1 MNSPLKLLVI
11 EDIPAD
17 FLLLERHLRR
27 HDLDAEYLRV
37 GSNAELDAALQ
48 NEWDVVLSDYNVP
61 GMDFVTTLKRIR
73 TYCPD
78 LPIILVSGS
87 VGEETAVELLRLGM
101 SDFVLKNSLVRL
113 LPAIL
118 RALDETNERRARQSA
133 ETALHESQAVILEE
147 QRQARLAT
155 LNLMEDALAARTR
168 AETAHAALQES
179 EAKYRLLADNAADC
193 IFWVGTDRR
202 YKYISPACE
211 QISGHTPEEFLADPE
226 LMADMIHF
234 DDRMAYRQHL
244 ADSTNTDRGELEV
257 RIVHKDGSVR
267 WIGHHC
273 KPIHGENGEYLGL
286 HGVNRDI
293 TARKRDEE
301 ELHDSAE
308 RFRVATESIRD
319 AFILIDGEEGK
330 IVLWNPAAAVM
341 FGYTK
346 NEAIGLPLHQLIG
359 PSRFHEA
366 AALGLAHFAHTG
378 EGATVGRTLELP
390 ALRRNGEEFSVEL
403 SLSATQLGG
412 QWHAAG
418 IVRDITERKQAEE
431 QLRKLAQAVEQ
442 SPESIIITN
451 LDGNIE
457 YVNEAFVKNSGYL
470 HEELMGQNP
479 RLLNSGKTPKESY
492 AALWDAISHGQT
504 WKGEF
509 INKRKDG
516 SEYVDFA
523 IITPIRQPNGGIT
536 HYVAVQEDITEKRRQ
551 GEELDQHR
559 HHLEELVARRTAEL
573 ESARTSAD
581 AANQSKSAFLAN
593 MSHEIRTPMNAIIG
607 LTYLLRQNTPTP
619 EQSVRLDKID
629 AAALH
634 LLSIINDILDLSKI
648 EAGRLELEQ
657 TDFSLAAVLD
667 HINSLIADQS
677 RAKGLT
683 IEMDNGDVPLWLRG
697 DPTRLRQAML
707 NYAGNAVKFTERGT
721 IWLRARLLEET
732 GTGLLVRFEVQDT
745 GIGIAAENLPTL
757 FEVFAQADISTTRKY
772 GGTGLGLAITRR
784 LANIMGGEVGV
795 ESTLGQGSTFWFTV
809 RLQRGHGVIPTEVR
823 IKSMDAENM
832 LRRDYA
838 GARLLLAEDNP
849 INREV
854 ALELLHGVGLSVD
867 TAENGRAALDKL
879 SANSYDM
886 VLMDVQMPEM
896 DGLAATKAIRA
907 QPGYAALPILAMT
920 ANAFDEDR
928 RICLNAGMNDFVA
941 KPVIPQVLYATLL
954 RWLSPSDRNHP
965 STDSSNRLV
974 ELTADLAQS
983 PLPATYIPGRLATVP
998 GLEAALGLAVVRGD
1012 ATKYQKL
1019 LQMFAGFHSKD
1030 MIRVQERL
1038 ADGDIQ
1044 EAQRLTHGLNGAA
1057 ATLGACRVSELATRL
1072 DKALR
1077 QNASVAECTELARL
1091 CDRELTQLIQ
1101 YILSLPEEVVPA
1113 ENTNCNIDPEHAKQI
1128 LSELESLLIEDNALA
1143 NRLARESADLLRM
1156 KLGSGYADFSRQIE
1170 VFNYESA
1177 LTTLRGITSPKT
1189 DA

>member
-11 EDIPAD
+11 EDVPAD
-17 FLLLERHLRR
+17 FLLLERHLRQ
-27 HDLDAEYLRV
+27 HSLDAECFRV
-37 GSNAELDAALQ
+37 GSDIELDAALQ

-61 GMDFVTTLKRIR
+61 GMDFIATLQRIR
-73 TYCPD
+73 TYRPN

-87 VGEETAVELLRLGM
+87 VGEETAVELLHLGM
-101 SDFVLKNSLVRL
+101 SDFVLKGSLIRL

-118 RALDETNERRARQSA
+118 RALNEADERRARQSA
-133 ETALHESQAVILEE
+133 ETALRESQTAILEE
-147 QRQARLAT
+147 QRQARLAA

-168 AETAHAALQES
+168 AETAHAALRES

-193 IFWVGTDRR
+193 IFWVDIDGR

-211 QISGHTPEEFLADPE
+211 QISGHAPEAFLADPE
-226 LMADMIHF
+226 LMVNIIHL

-244 ADSTNTDRGELEV
+244 EDSTNTNRGELEV
-257 RIVHKDGSVR
+257 RIMHKDGGVR

-273 KPIHGENGEYLGL
+273 KPIRDENGEYLGQ
-286 HGVNRDI
+286 HGANRDI
-293 TARKRDEE
+293 TARKRVEQ
-301 ELHDSAE
+301 ELHDSSE

-319 AFILIDGEEGK
+319 AFILIDGKEGK

-359 PSRFHEA
+359 PPRFHEA
-366 AALGLAHFAHTG
+366 AAVGLAHFAHTG

-403 SLSATQLGG
+403 SLSAIQLGG

-442 SPESIIITN
+442 SPESIIITD

-457 YVNEAFVKNSGYL
+457 YVNEAFAKNSGYR
-470 HEELMGQNP
+470 HEEIIGQNP

-492 AALWDAISHGQT
+492 TALWNTISNGQT

-536 HYVAVQEDITEKRRQ
+536 HYVAVQEDITEKRHQ

-573 ESARTSAD
+573 EAARTSAD

-607 LTYLLRQNTPTP
+607 LTYLLRQNTPTS

-667 HINSLIADQS
+667 HISSLITDQS

-732 GTGLLVRFEVQDT
+732 DAGLLVRFEVQDT

-795 ESTLGQGSTFWFTV
+795 ESALGQGSTFWFTV
-809 RLQRGHGVIPTEVR
+809 RLQRGHGVIPTEAR
-823 IKSMDAENM
+823 IKSADAENM
-832 LRRDYA
+832 LRLNHA

-867 TAENGRAALDKL
+867 TAENGRIALDKL
-879 SANSYDM
+879 GTNSYDL
-886 VLMDVQMPEM
+886 VLMDVQMPDM

-907 QPGYAALPILAMT
+907 LPGYASLPILAMT

-954 RWLSPSDRNHP
+954 RWLSPPDRNYPP
-965 STDSSNRLV
+965 SDLENRPA
-974 ELTADLAQS
+974 ELTEDLMPI
-983 PLPATYIPGRLATVP
+983 PLPATYIPSRLATVP
-998 GLEAALGLAVVRGD
+998 GLEAARGLAVVRGD
-1012 ATKYQKL
+1012 TLKYQQL
-1019 LQMFAGFHSKD
+1019 LQMFANFHSRD
-1030 MIRVQERL
+1030 MIRVQEL
-1038 ADGDIQ
+1038 LSQGDIQ
-1044 EAQRLTHGLNGAA
+1044 EAQHLTHGLKGAA
-1057 ATLGACRVSELATRL
+1057 ATLGARRVSDLATLL

-1077 QNASVAECTELARL
+1077 QNSTSTECAELARL
-1091 CDRELTQLIQ
+1091 CDRELAQLIQ
-1101 YILSLPEEVVPA
+1101 YILSLPEEVA
-1113 ENTNCNIDPEHAKQI
+1113 LIENTVCNIDPECLKQV
-1128 LSELESLLIEDNALA
+1128 LSELENLLVEDNARA
-1143 NRLARESADLLRM
+1143 NGLARESAALLRV
-1156 KLGSGYADFSRQIE
+1156 KLGSRYADFTRQIE
-1170 VFNYESA
+1170 VFDYESA
-1177 LTTLRGITSPKT
+1177 LATLRGIPK
-1189 DA
+1189 DS